1 MTDCVTTISDRYF
14 ASNHTLVYSISNR
27 ARFFSA
33 SLRTISASGEFTESW
48 VEVLLESMHRMKRW
62 LIIVSYPTG
71 ELMKHDDT
79 KYDDKHG
86 SYVLTTAYLCRGRYE
101 ALLDVREQ
109 IQRLASY
116 SAWNPRCRFVLILV
130 EQGNNCDTKETVEE
144 LLNELWKWKIINIL
158 ILVKENSDSL
168 NIYSWFPYEPPSGV
182 CGQMMESVLLDTWV
196 SNDNSGFLEG
206 NTPLFQEKI
215 PNKMNGCPLRVQVAH
230 FPPYIIFEKNDNS
243 FEDVSSFIGLAI
255 DMVRTIAEVMN
266 LSLELVP
273 LYDSYPWG
281 KMINGTWF
289 GLRGGLMY
297 DRDDIAL
304 DAWSINLE
312 DYLQFQGT
320 ERYFTDHVTW
330 YVPRAKP
337 KARWMSV
344 ARVFA
349 MKTWFICFF
358 SIFVSATVFWSLA
371 VTRSKFEDSHKYR
384 NIFNCFAD
392 SWAVVLGVSVP
403 EIPYNAS
410 LRLFFISWV
419 IYSLSVSNIFQTFFI
434 SYLIDPGL
442 EHGITNIDEL
452 VDSELDIIL
461 SVFLSSFFDEKLLKN
476 PNRRRIVDT
485 PYECLQNVAN
495 KSNVATMLSRV
506 YFMSAGN
513 EFRDRDKQL
522 NLSPFNEDVYSNHI
536 FMLLK
541 RGNCLLDRI
550 NEVIF
555 RLVEAGLP
563 DKFLNSVLVTKR
575 QYSLSRTKEDLNEE
589 YVSMTVSHLQSAFV
603 LLCLGNLL
611 SVITFIMEILHK
623 RWEERREHSA
633 QKRKATEEFK

>member
-1 MTDCVTTISDRYF
+1 MS
-14 ASNHTLVYSISNR
+14 
-27 ARFFSA
+27 
-33 SLRTISASGEFTESW
+33 
-48 VEVLLESMHRMKRW
+48 
-62 LIIVSYPTG
+62 
-71 ELMKHDDT
+71 
-79 KYDDKHG
+79 
-86 SYVLTTAYLCRGRYE
+86 
-101 ALLDVREQ
+101 
-109 IQRLASY
+109 
-116 SAWNPRCRFVLILV
+116 
-130 EQGNNCDTKETVEE
+130 
-144 LLNELWKWKIINIL
+144 
-158 ILVKENSDSL
+158 
-168 NIYSWFPYEPPSGV
+168 
-182 CGQMMESVLLDTWV
+182 
-196 SNDNSGFLEG
+196 
-206 NTPLFQEKI
+206 
-215 PNKMNGCPLRVQVAH
+215 GCPLRVQVAH
-230 FPPYIIFEKNDNS
+230 FPPYVIFQKDNNS
-243 FEDVSSFIGLAI
+243 FEDVSPSIGLDI
-255 DMVRTIAEVMN
+255 DMIRTIAEVLNM
-266 LSLELVP
+266 SLELVP
-273 LYDSYPWG
+273 LYDTYPWG

-297 DRDDIAL
+297 GRADIAL

-330 YVPRAKP
+330 YVPGAKP

-344 ARVFA
+344 GRVFA
-349 MKTWFICFF
+349 RDTWFMCFF

-371 VTRSKFEDSHKYR
+371 ATHSKFEASHKYR
-384 NIFNCFAD
+384 NIFNCFSD

-403 EIPYNAS
+403 EIPHNAS

-442 EHGITNIDEL
+442 EHGINNIDEL

-461 SVFLSSFFDEKLLKN
+461 SVFLSPFFDENLLKN

-513 EFRDRDKQL
+513 EFHDPDKQL
-522 NLSPFNEDVYSNHI
+522 NLSPFNEDVFSDHI

-563 DKFLNSVLVTKR
+563 DKFLNSILDTKG
-575 QYSLSRTKEDLNEE
+575 QCSVSRTMEDLNEG

-603 LLCLGNLL
+603 LLCLGNIL
-611 SVITFIMEILHK
+611 SVIAFIMEILHK
-623 RWEERREHSA
+623 KWDERREHSA
-633 QKRKATEEFK
+633 HIKKRTATEESK